1 MKHLL
6 RNKEFIDSHARTA
19 TSEALAVLKAL
30 QDGKLSLAEASER
43 TNAIGKANGAISQ
56 LIKSDGLELILDRQS
71 GRDLEA

>member
-30 QDGKLSLAEASER
+30 EDGKLSLAEASER

-56 LIKSDGLELILDRQS
+56 YKSDGLELILDRQS
-71 GRDLEA
+71 GRGLEG